1 MKWKR
6 RRRRRESDEEEET
19 KLEVW
24 RRSRRRRER
33 GEKARGEGGG
43 FEEAALRTRT
53 TERPVRR
60 QSAAR
65 GRRRETH
72 AEGKTEKEAAG
83 GREARGRRESQRR
96 ERDQPSQ
103 LQRERTASLANHSR
117 FSSRVTIL
125 FEIEQREEGRNPR
138 VIVQVPP
145 SHRGRLR
152 NLRGVSIF
160 RGSLLGYH
168 ERVGSNRTRDERR
181 DSLERFIDL
190 DVPADSSSDILKS
203 RAPTQR
209 CAGHALRNRDDARMA
224 NDTANAHRCKPTYVL
239 CRMTRQA
246 DDLG

>member
-19 KLEVW
+19 IVGGVEEKQEETRTRREGERRGRRIRGGGLENTDHGETSAEAK
-24 RRSRRRRER
+24 RREREKKGNARRRED
-33 GEKARGEGGG
+33 GERSGGG
-43 FEEAALRTRT
+43 
-53 TERPVRR
+53 
-60 QSAAR
+60 R
-65 GRRRETH
+65 G
-72 AEGKTEKEAAG
+72 
-83 GREARGRRESQRR
+83 ARGRRESQRR

-125 FEIEQREEGRNPR
+125 FEIEQREEERNPR